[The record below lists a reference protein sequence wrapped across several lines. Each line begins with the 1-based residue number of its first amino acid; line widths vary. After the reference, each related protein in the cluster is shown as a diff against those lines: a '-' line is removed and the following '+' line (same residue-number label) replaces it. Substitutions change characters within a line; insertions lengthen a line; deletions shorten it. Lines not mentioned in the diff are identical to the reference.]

1 MKPQRI
7 ILFCFVFVTFLSF
20 SQIPQL
26 DVKHYHIEIFVSDK
40 TDEIKVDELI
50 EFAHVDKNKPIVLN
64 LASHDRSHKG
74 MQIESLKLNGQKAT
88 FNHQNDSIYITSEGS
103 QSKEQSLKLSF
114 KGIPKDGLIIG
125 KNKYGSRT
133 FFGDNWP
140 NRAQNW
146 FACNDHLSDK
156 ATVEFIVHAPKHYK
170 VVANGQLMSIK
181 KSKANKTYHYNSSI
195 SLPTKV
201 MVIGVADMHIEEA
214 GMIDGK
220 KVKSCVYPKHKK
232 EALHDLE
239 IAPSILEFYI
249 NYIAPYEYEKLD
261 NVQSTTRFGGMENA
275 ACIFY
280 DEDALDGT
288 RTSEALIAHEIVHQW
303 FGNSATEKD
312 WCHLWLSE
320 GFATYLTNVYFE
332 QTKGVSAFRERLIK
346 ERKTIISFEKRYKSP
361 VVDTAYNSLM
371 DLLNPNSYQ
380 KGGWVLHM
388 LRNELGD
395 EDFHQ
400 TIRTYYQKYRLSNAD
415 TKDFQNVAEEVSD
428 KDLQWFFDQWLF
440 HRGHPKLNIET
451 EVHENNLVMSISQ
464 RDLLFDIKLPIR
476 VYFDNGTSLN
486 ELIGINDHQT
496 RFKKMYKEQ
505 IERIEIDPDVQL
517 LYEEVK

>member
-125 KNKYGSRT
+125 KNKYGFRT

-220 KVKSCVYPKHKK
+220 KVKSCVYPKYKK

>member
-1 MKPQRI
+1 
-7 ILFCFVFVTFLSF
+7 
-20 SQIPQL
+20 
-26 DVKHYHIEIFVSDK
+26 
-40 TDEIKVDELI
+40 
-50 EFAHVDKNKPIVLN
+50 
-64 LASHDRSHKG
+64 
-74 MQIESLKLNGQKAT
+74 
-88 FNHQNDSIYITSEGS
+88 
-103 QSKEQSLKLSF
+103 
-114 KGIPKDGLIIG
+114 
-125 KNKYGSRT
+125 
-133 FFGDNWP
+133 
-140 NRAQNW
+140 
-146 FACNDHLSDK
+146 
-156 ATVEFIVHAPKHYK
+156 
-170 VVANGQLMSIK
+170 
-181 KSKANKTYHYNSSI
+181 
-195 SLPTKV
+195 
-201 MVIGVADMHIEEA
+201 MHIEEA

-400 TIRTYYQKYRLSNAD
+400 TIRKYYQKYRLSNAD

-440 HRGHPKLNIET
+440 NRGHPKLNIET

>member
-26 DVKHYHIEIFVSDK
+26 DVKHYRIEIFVSDE
-40 TDEIKVDELI
+40 TDEIKVNELI
-50 EFAHVDKNKPIVLN
+50 EFAHVDKNKPIILN
-64 LASHDRSHKG
+64 LASYDRSHKG
-74 MQIESLKLNGQKAT
+74 MQIESLQLNGQKAP
-88 FNHQNDSIYITSEGS
+88 FNHQNDSIYVTPDGS
-103 QSKEQSLKLSF
+103 QSKEQRLKLSF

-156 ATVEFIVHAPKHYK
+156 ATVEFIVHAPKHYE

-181 KSKANKTYHYNSSI
+181 KSKENKTYHYSSSI
-195 SLPTKV
+195 TLPTKV
-201 MVIGVADMHIEEA
+201 MVIGVADMHIEEV

-220 KVKSCVYPKHKK
+220 KVNSCVYPKHKK
-232 EALHDLE
+232 ESLHDLAL
-239 IAPSILEFYI
+239 APSILEFYI

-288 RTSEALIAHEIVHQW
+288 RASEALIAHEIVHQW

-332 QTKGVSAFRERLIK
+332 QTKGASAFRDRLIK

-371 DLLNPNSYQ
+371 ELLNPNSYQ

-388 LRNELGD
+388 LRNEIGD
-395 EDFHQ
+395 KDFHQ
-400 TIRTYYQKYRLSNAD
+400 TIREYYQKYRLSNAD
-415 TKDFQNVAEEVSD
+415 TEDFQYVAEQVSG

-440 HRGHPKLNIET
+440 HPGHPKLNIES
-451 EVHENNLVMSISQ
+451 EVHENSLAISISQ
-464 RDLLFDIKLPIR
+464 RDLLFDIKLPLR

-486 ELIGINDHQT
+486 ELIEINDHQT

>member
-1 MKPQRI
+1 MKPQSI

-400 TIRTYYQKYRLSNAD
+400 TIRTYYQKYRLSNSD

-451 EVHENNLVMSISQ
+451 EVHENSLAMSIRQ

>member
-156 ATVEFIVHAPKHYK
+156 ATVEFIVHAPKHYE

-440 HRGHPKLNIET
+440 NRGHPKLNIET
-451 EVHENNLVMSISQ
+451 EVHENSLAMSIRQ

>member
-1 MKPQRI
+1 MKPQSI

-451 EVHENNLVMSISQ
+451 EVHENSLAMSIRQ